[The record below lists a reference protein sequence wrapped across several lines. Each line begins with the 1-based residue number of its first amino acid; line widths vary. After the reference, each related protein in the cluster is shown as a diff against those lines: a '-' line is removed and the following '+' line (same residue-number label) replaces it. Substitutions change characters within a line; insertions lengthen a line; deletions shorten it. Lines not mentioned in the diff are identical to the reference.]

1 MSVSINRDK
10 LILTLPYPPT
20 ANNLFINAGRRRVK
34 SDEYKAWIA
43 LAEGV
48 LMSQIP
54 TLRRAGIKTRFEG
67 EFHYTLTAIR
77 PDRRRRDIDNLN
89 KATLDFLKSSGVIED
104 DCLTKTLFNQWSD
117 DAPRAA
123 DVTVTLESA
132 S

>member
-67 EFHYTLTAIR
+67 EFHYTLTVIR